1 MAVGL
6 DLADFIVMLSQLSIS
21 VGGVS
26 SSLNC
31 IDPVFIVLKFLICS
45 PNFIYCFN
53 LDTSIHAPYLA
64 AHQVPPKLSHEL
76 AGPMKIITCHFS
88 YQLNNLIYL

>member
-31 IDPVFIVLKFLICS
+31 IDPVFFYLFMKLCS
-45 PNFIYCFN
+45 YPI
-53 LDTSIHAPYLA
+53 
-64 AHQVPPKLSHEL
+64 
-76 AGPMKIITCHFS
+76 
-88 YQLNNLIYL
+88 